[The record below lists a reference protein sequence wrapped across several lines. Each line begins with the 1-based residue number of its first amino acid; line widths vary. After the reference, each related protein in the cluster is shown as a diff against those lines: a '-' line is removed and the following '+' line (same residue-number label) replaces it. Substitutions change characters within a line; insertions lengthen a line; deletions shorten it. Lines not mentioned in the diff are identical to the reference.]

1 MLESPTHR
9 SWSGLAFERVC
20 MLHIEQIKAAL
31 GISGVA
37 SVAYTWTAP
46 ATSDGRRGAQVDII
60 IDRNDNV
67 INLCE
72 CKFSKQEYSLTNEDD
87 MSIANKELV
96 LKTLEG
102 TSVYS
107 KLRLYL
113 DSKIKRNFSQDS
125 KKK

>member
-46 ATSDGRRGAQVDII
+46 ATSDGGSGYWLKSNIARKP
-60 IDRNDNV
+60 ND
-67 INLCE
+67 
-72 CKFSKQEYSLTNEDD
+72 
-87 MSIANKELV
+87 
-96 LKTLEG
+96 
-102 TSVYS
+102 
-107 KLRLYL
+107 LRAMFFIY
-113 DSKIKRNFSQDS
+113 Q
-125 KKK
+125 